1 MHIRA
6 KDRVVVITGK
16 DKGKEGEVL
25 SVIPY
30 VDKTDPNNRQPSM
43 MGKNRVKK
51 YDRVIVEGVN
61 ICKRHMRPQQQ
72 GGAGQIVSKEAAIA
86 ASNVMLICPKCKRGV
101 RVGYQVLE
109 NGNKVRVCKK
119 CGTTID

>member
-1 MHIRA
+1 MQDDYLDKIKATITTIHEGDERQLE
-6 KDRVVVITGK
+6 VIFSE
-16 DKGKEGEVL
+16 D
-25 SVIPY
+25 
-30 VDKTDPNNRQPSM
+30 
-43 MGKNRVKK
+43 
-51 YDRVIVEGVN
+51 DRVIVEGVN